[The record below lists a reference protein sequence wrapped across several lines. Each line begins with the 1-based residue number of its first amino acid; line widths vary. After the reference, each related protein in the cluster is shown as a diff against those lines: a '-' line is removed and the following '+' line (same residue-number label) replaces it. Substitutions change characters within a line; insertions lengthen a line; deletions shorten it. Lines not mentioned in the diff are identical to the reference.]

1 MESYTIKEIVEA
13 LQENSNSRIDNIV
26 WWLLAENDD
35 LRRDNARQDAEL
47 MVLRETNLILQ
58 QIAMV
63 QKKGE

>member
-47 MVLRETNLILQ
+47 RTLRETNLILQ